1 MPIKYT
7 STPWIFKPSLNSV
20 AKVLLMAEMQC
31 MIQYFT
37 MAHGCKS
44 DSYVITYFNQIKEE
58 LNFSDFEV
66 ERAMNVIGEVK
77 MEKEAILKEL
87 VKYLSSSRQKR
98 YCRDILNSNALH
110 IHNEVHDPT
119 ITRMLNSYID
129 DYIDVILS

>member
-7 STPWIFKPSLNSV
+7 GTPWIFKPSLNSV
-20 AKVLLMAEMQC
+20 AKVLLIAEMQC

-44 DSYVITYFNQIKEE
+44 NSYVITYFNQIKEE
-58 LNFSDFEV
+58 LNFSEFEV
-66 ERAMNVIGEVK
+66 ERAMNVIGEIK
-77 MEKEAILKEL
+77 MEKETILKEL

>member
-20 AKVLLMAEMQC
+20 AKVLLMSEMQC

-37 MAHGCKS
+37 MPYGCKAG
-44 DSYVITYFNQIKEE
+44 SYVITYFDQIKKE
-58 LNFSDFEV
+58 LSFSDFEL
-66 ERAMNVIGEVK
+66 ERSVNVVGDVQ

-98 YCRDILNSNALH
+98 YCREILNTTALH
-110 IHNEVHDPT
+110 IHNEMNNLS
-119 ITRMLNSYID
+119 ITRMLNEYID
-129 DYIDVILS
+129 NYIDVILS